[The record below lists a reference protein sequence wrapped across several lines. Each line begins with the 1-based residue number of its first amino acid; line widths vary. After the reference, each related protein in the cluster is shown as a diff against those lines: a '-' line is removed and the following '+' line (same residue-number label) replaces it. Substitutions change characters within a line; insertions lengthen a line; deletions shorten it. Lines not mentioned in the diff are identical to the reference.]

1 MPVFHTFTAGGKR
14 YMFDANTNVII
25 NLKEDLYF
33 ELEKYM
39 QSGYKEITPAI
50 EKLRDRGYLKD
61 RADFEMVH
69 PMDSTLEYSLERC
82 IGTIALQ
89 VTQGC
94 NLRCKYCAYS
104 GSYDNRVHSSK
115 RMSKE
120 IAFKAIDFL
129 FDHSIDRDRVSL
141 GFYGGEPLLELD
153 LIKECVKYAKK
164 KSIGKELMFNIT
176 SNTTLITDEVLK
188 FLYDN
193 EFSLTVSLDGD
204 RQAHDKN
211 RVFAANGAGTFSV
224 VMQILEKIQTQYPD
238 YMERVHI
245 NAVIDPTTDFDCT
258 SNFFSDYKTVKDFYI
273 QANLISE
280 YYRKDEVA
288 TDEEYATDPSEW
300 VIVENT
306 HEPLV
311 DKETFEKAQERVKE
325 ISDAY
330 FAKEFT
336 KHPPNE
342 KNLLKGKIV
351 CGDCGKGMRL
361 SPRTTKSYVYFCG
374 TFSDGINPACS
385 RHKIDQED
393 VNKAVFAQISNHMRC
408 CIDALRV
415 IRELN
420 ARSSG
425 LKKYDVYEKAI
436 TRQRRELEKVN
447 RKFSELYGDYSEH
460 LINESEYLTLKQQYL
475 LKSEALKKEIDNLLI
490 SQNLYSKNYKIDADW
505 ENLINKYLK
514 CRKLNKELADAF
526 VDKVQVFEGGR
537 ISVNLVY
544 DDCLEELL
552 QVKNKREGDLNE

>member
-1 MPVFHTFTAGGKR
+1 MARKSR
-14 YMFDANTNVII
+14 KNVIPQESTALPDKEKKVLFKAGLYARLSHEKEENIERGTIETQMELMKNYVKDHEDIVIEEEYYDASFTGTNFERPDFKRMLEDAKTGRI
-25 NLKEDLYF
+25 NCIIVKDLSRLGRNYVEMGNYIERVFPFLNVRFIAVTDDFDSFRPGTDLMMPLKNIVNEFYAKDISKKVSTAHRRKWTTD
-33 ELEKYM
+33 EYM
-39 QSGYKEITPAI
+39 CGFAPY
-50 EKLRDRGYLKD
+50 GYLKSKTEKNRIVVD
-61 RADFEMVH
+61 EATAENVRLIYKLF
-69 PMDSTLEYSLERC
+69 LEGKGY
-82 IGTIALQ
+82 TPIAKYLNE
-89 VTQGC
+89 QGI
-94 NLRCKYCAYS
+94 
-104 GSYDNRVHSSK
+104 
-115 RMSKE
+115 MSPLMYLK
-120 IAFKAIDFL
+120 
-129 FDHSIDRDRVSL
+129 SL
-141 GFYGGEPLLELD
+141 GYQQN
-153 LIKECVKYAKK
+153 VKTNGVWTKTTV
-164 KSIGKELMFNIT
+164 KSILTNQAYIGSAVHGKVVIEKYNNIP
-176 SNTTLITDEVLK
+176 L
-188 FLYDN
+188 
-193 EFSLTVSLDGD
+193 
-204 RQAHDKN
+204 H
-211 RVFAANGAGTFSV
+211 
-224 VMQILEKIQTQYPD
+224 
-238 YMERVHI
+238 
-245 NAVIDPTTDFDCT
+245 
-258 SNFFSDYKTVKDFYI
+258 
-273 QANLISE
+273 
-280 YYRKDEVA
+280 
-288 TDEEYATDPSEW
+288 ATDPSEW

-311 DKETFEKAQERVKE
+311 DKETFEKAQERVEE

-374 TFSDGINPACS
+374 TFSDGVNPACS
-385 RHKIDQED
+385 RHRIDQED

-408 CIDALRV
+408 CIDALSV

-475 LKSEALKKEIDNLLI
+475 LKSEALKKEIDNLLV
-490 SQNLYSKNYKIDADW
+490 SQNLYSKNYKIDEDW

-526 VDKVQVFEGGR
+526 VDKVQVFEDGR
-537 ISVNLVY
+537 ISVNLIY

-552 QVKNKREGDLNE
+552 QVKNKREGDLYE